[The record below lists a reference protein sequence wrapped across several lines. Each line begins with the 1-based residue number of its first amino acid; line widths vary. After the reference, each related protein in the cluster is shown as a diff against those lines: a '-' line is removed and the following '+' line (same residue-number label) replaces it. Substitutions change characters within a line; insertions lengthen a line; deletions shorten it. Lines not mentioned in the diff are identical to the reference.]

1 MNKKIIRSIKVP
13 ERFKIKTD
21 TGFEHCP
28 FIHETIEYDV
38 WKLETETCSLK
49 CADNHIVFD
58 ANENEVFVK
67 NINKE
72 TKIITKNGIESV
84 VSLVK
89 HDHKETMYDLEIN
102 SENHRY
108 YTNGILSHNT
118 SLAKILAGDHD
129 TLYINVS
136 DRSSVD
142 TIRSEIT
149 DFCST
154 ISVLGGKESMKVV
167 ILDEMD
173 GASDQFYKALRATVE
188 KFHETTRFI
197 GTCNYITKVPDA
209 IQSRFNCIS
218 FDYVDTAEE
227 KQVMIQYIKR
237 VFAVFKKNGIAI
249 SQDAAIEFVKR
260 NFPDMRALM
269 NKIQSFHNKGIKE
282 IKMEDIKT
290 LNYTYND
297 IFDLILSDP
306 NPAEH
311 YKMIV
316 GQYSTKVDDVLVS
329 LGSEFPSYIR
339 EHKPEAVA
347 KLPGIIIEIAHHQA
361 QRQHVIDP
369 VITLLSACFKLQK
382 IIHS

>member
-1 MNKKIIRSIKVP
+1 MVEKLFTEKYRPKSLKDIILP
-13 ERFKIKTD
+13 ERIRKELGDGSLHQNYLFYSTPG
-21 TGFEHCP
+21 TG
-28 FIHETIEYDV
+28 
-38 WKLETETCSLK
+38 K
-49 CADNHIVFD
+49 
-58 ANENEVFVK
+58 
-67 NINKE
+67 
-72 TKIITKNGIESV
+72 
-84 VSLVK
+84 
-89 HDHKETMYDLEIN
+89 
-102 SENHRY
+102 
-108 YTNGILSHNT
+108 T
-118 SLAKILAGDHD
+118 SLAKIMAGDRD

-218 FDYVDTAEE
+218 FDYVDAAEE

-237 VFAVFKKNGIAI
+237 VYAVFKQNGIEI

-269 NKIQSFHNKGIKE
+269 NKIQSFYNKGIKE

-339 EHKPEAVA
+339 EHKPEAIA
-347 KLPGIIIEIAHHQA
+347 KLPGIIIETAHHQA
-361 QRQHVIDP
+361 QRQQVIDP